1 LLAVHASPFLS
12 FLKDEDGSIGIHTS
26 SPKTSPEKI
35 KVCEIATLV
44 GEKKDTTLIKV
55 HG

>member
-1 LLAVHASPFLS
+1 MLAVYASPFLS
-12 FLKDEDGSIGIHTS
+12 FLKDDDGSIGIHTS